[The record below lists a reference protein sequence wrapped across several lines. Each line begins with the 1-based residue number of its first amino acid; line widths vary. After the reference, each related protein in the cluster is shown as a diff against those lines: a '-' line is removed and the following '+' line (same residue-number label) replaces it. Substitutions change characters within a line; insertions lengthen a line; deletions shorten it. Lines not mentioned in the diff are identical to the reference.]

1 MPDIVINAANV
12 SPRGGVPQFE
22 ALAGAAI
29 AAGEMV
35 YLDPADN
42 RLKLADCD
50 AVAPNLAARSPS
62 GMALNSAGV
71 GQPVKVGQPSGEV
84 NVGAVLTPGLA
95 YYLSPN
101 PGKICPVADVLAGDS
116 PVVIGIA
123 RSNSI
128 LRLGILES
136 GVTL

>member
-1 MPDIVINAANV
+1 MPDIVIAAANV

-22 ALAGAAI
+22 ALAGVAI

-50 AVAPNLAARSPS
+50 AVALAARSPS

-71 GQPVKVGQPSGEV
+71 GQPVKVGQPNGEV
-84 NVGAVLTPGLA
+84 NVGAVLTPGIA